1 METIEKDIQTI
12 SEFVEKNSEKGISF
26 YKEENGYNNVA
37 EWENILLEDKIL
49 LLSNYNERMKD
60 IPLIKV
66 EKNIF
71 GEKEISSVSQKVFYG
86 NYLNA
91 IMKEGGEQQF
101 FFKVFGENFGNYLAE
116 IADKIRNNQIRNT
129 TEKDIIRLNKA
140 KEIDIKQGQIFVEG
154 EDELEIYH
162 IETGE
167 DPICFLRSTS
177 FHTDKQMFILYGTEK
192 KMYKSDII
200 NALEEGHLREKE
212 IPQITMDDKTKN
224 VLEFLEKYPNYGI
237 SFEVDYF
244 EGEGISKNKEILLFK
259 DTTDSFF
266 ENDSV
271 KRIVLSVDEITESI
285 KKNGDTKGI
294 ERFNVDWVNDRIEKG
309 KCRETTKEQELHS
322 RKIKDISDY
331 ATLMLMDSLDREALE
346 YLEKQYNSL
355 TDKDKEKVINDS
367 IKNYLSEIGEVEEKI
382 LSKGEEKIITD
393 IALRRFNFIT
403 KTENT
408 YAYVIYGEEAVEI
421 TNRIFPNNLE
431 DKSLMLDISD
441 TAIKGILKTNVN
453 YIDCSGSNISEI
465 NGVGTKEIKCDN
477 CENLKIIWAHS
488 CEKVSA
494 ENTPLLAVE
503 NIYAKDNVEIFG
515 KEIEKK
521 HQLKR

>member
-1 METIEKDIQTI
+1 METI
-12 SEFVEKNSEKGISF
+12 
-26 YKEENGYNNVA
+26 
-37 EWENILLEDKIL
+37 
-49 LLSNYNERMKD
+49 
-60 IPLIKV
+60 
-66 EKNIF
+66 
-71 GEKEISSVSQKVFYG
+71 
-86 NYLNA
+86 
-91 IMKEGGEQQF
+91 
-101 FFKVFGENFGNYLAE
+101 
-116 IADKIRNNQIRNT
+116 
-129 TEKDIIRLNKA
+129 EKDIIRLNKA
-140 KEIDIKQGQIFVEG
+140 KEIDIQQGQIFVEG
-154 EDELEIYH
+154 DDELEVYH

-167 DPICFLRSTS
+167 DLICFLRSTS

-200 NALEEGHLREKE
+200 NALEEGHLREKK
-212 IPQITMDDKTKN
+212 IPQVTMDNKTKN

-244 EGEGISKNKEILLFK
+244 EGEGISPRREILLLK
-259 DTTDSFF
+259 DTTKSFF

-271 KRIVLSVDEITESI
+271 KRIVWSVDEITESI

-294 ERFNVDWVNDRIEKG
+294 ERFNVDWVNDRIKKG
-309 KCRETTKEQELHS
+309 CFREDTKEQILHS

-346 YLEKQYNSL
+346 YLEKQYNFL
-355 TDKDKEKVINDS
+355 TDKDKEKVINNS
-367 IKNYLSEIGEVEEKI
+367 IKNYLSEIGDGGEKI

-393 IALRRFNFIT
+393 IALRRFNSIT
-403 KTENT
+403 NTENV
-408 YAYVIYGEEAVEI
+408 YAYVIYGEEAVELTSEI
-421 TNRIFPNNLE
+421 LPHNLE
-431 DKSLMLDISD
+431 DKSLILDISN
-441 TAIKGILKTNVN
+441 TKIKGILKTNVD

-465 NGVGTKEIKCDN
+465 NGVGTKEINCSN
-477 CENLKIIWAHS
+477 CENLKIIWGHS

>member
-1 METIEKDIQTI
+1 METIEKDI
-12 SEFVEKNSEKGISF
+12 KK
-26 YKEENGYNNVA
+26 
-37 EWENILLEDKIL
+37 L
-49 LLSNYNERMKD
+49 NE
-60 IPLIKV
+60 
-66 EKNIF
+66 
-71 GEKEISSVSQKVFYG
+71 
-86 NYLNA
+86 
-91 IMKEGGEQQF
+91 
-101 FFKVFGENFGNYLAE
+101 
-116 IADKIRNNQIRNT
+116 
-129 TEKDIIRLNKA
+129 A
-140 KEIDIKQGQIFVEG
+140 KEIDIQQGQIFIQG
-154 EDELEIYH
+154 DDELEVYH

-200 NALEEGHLREKE
+200 NALEEGHLREKK
-212 IPQITMDDKTKN
+212 IPQVTMDNKTKN

-237 SFEVDYF
+237 SFERDYF
-244 EGEGISKNKEILLFK
+244 QGGGVSLSNEILLFK

-271 KRIVLSVDEITESI
+271 KRIVWSVDEITESI
-285 KKNGDTKGI
+285 KRNGDTKEI
-294 ERFNVDWVNDRIEKG
+294 EKFNVDWVNDRIERG
-309 KCRETTKEQELHS
+309 KLRETTKEQELHS

-331 ATLMLMDSLDREALE
+331 ATLMLMDSLDKEALE
-346 YLEKQYNSL
+346 YLEKQYNLL
-355 TDKDKEKVINDS
+355 TDKDKEKVINGS
-367 IKNYLSEIGEVEEKI
+367 IKNYLSEIGDGGEKI

-393 IALRRFNFIT
+393 IALRRFNSIT
-403 KTENT
+403 NTENV
-408 YAYVIYGEEAVEI
+408 YAYVIYGEEAVELTSEI
-421 TNRIFPNNLE
+421 LPHNLE
-431 DKSLMLDISD
+431 DKSLILDISN
-441 TAIKGILKTNVN
+441 TKIKGILKTNVD

-465 NGVGTKEIKCDN
+465 NGVGTKEINCSN
-477 CENLKIIWAHS
+477 CENLKIIWGHS